1 MKGVLL
7 SGLRRLEYRGYDS
20 AGIAVECD
28 NELQLVK
35 VTGKIQDLENRI
47 AGMDLSGSVGIAHT
61 RWATHGEPN
70 DLNAHPHT
78 GCTNQLALVHNGII
92 ENYQALRTLLID
104 RGHRFSTETD
114 TEVLAHLIE
123 EHLQDGKD
131 RPIEDAVRLALQKVE
146 GTFGVV
152 VIDQHNPGKLVVA
165 RRGSP
170 IVLGVGK
177 NENFVGSDTAAFAEH
192 TRDIIYLKD
201 DEIATV
207 TAGDYSVRTLQNEVR
222 DPVVEEI
229 TWELDRIEK
238 GGFDHFMLKEIH
250 EQPQTVEDAMRGRVH
265 ADQCE
270 VKLGGLESVH
280 DILVSAERI
289 IFTAC
294 GTSWHA
300 CLVARRLFED
310 FVRIPV
316 EVEYASEFRYS
327 RPIFTP
333 GTVLF
338 AVSQSGET
346 ADTLAAIRLA
356 KDEGIPVLG
365 VVNVVGSTVARETDA
380 GVYLHAGPEIGVAST
395 KAFTSQVTV
404 LSQIALLMGR
414 LKGTL
419 SKKRCEGILHEII
432 RLPEKIRSILNQTDS
447 IRDIASVF
455 SQVNN
460 ALYLGRGYNFPVA
473 LEGALKLKE
482 ISYVHAEGYPAAE
495 MKHGPIALI
504 DDDMPVV
511 VLAPGDQVYQKVISN
526 IEEIRA
532 RKGRILVVATEGNET
547 IRELANWVIYIPK
560 TLDCFYPLLA
570 VIPLQLLSYYVAV
583 ARGCNVDQPR
593 NLAKSVTVE

>member
-1 MKGVLL
+1 LCITE
-7 SGLRRLEYRGYDS
+7 SS
-20 AGIAVECD
+20 
-28 NELQLVK
+28 
-35 VTGKIQDLENRI
+35 
-47 AGMDLSGSVGIAHT
+47 
-61 RWATHGEPN
+61 
-70 DLNAHPHT
+70 
-78 GCTNQLALVHNGII
+78 HNGII
-92 ENYQALRTLLID
+92 ENYQALRTLLVD

-114 TEVLAHLIE
+114 TEVIAHLIE
-123 EHLQDGKD
+123 EHLQDSED

-146 GTFGVV
+146 GTFGIV

-177 NENFVGSDTAAFAEH
+177 NENFVGSDTAAFAEY
-192 TRDIIYLKD
+192 TREIIYLKD

-207 TAGDYSVRTLQNEVR
+207 TAGDYSVRTLQNETR
-222 DPVVEEI
+222 DPIVEKI

-270 VKLGGLESVH
+270 VKLGGLEAVH

-432 RLPEKIRSILNQTDS
+432 RLPEKIQSILNQTDS
-447 IRDIASVF
+447 IRDLASVF

-547 IRELANWVIYIPK
+547 IRGLANWVTYIPK
-560 TLDCFYPLLA
+560 TLDCFYPLQT
-570 VIPLQLLSYYVAV
+570 VIPLQLLS
-583 ARGCNVDQPR
+583 
-593 NLAKSVTVE
+593 